1 MWSCLYCNQAG
12 QRVLLGEVKLM
23 AFSFT
28 ELGLNYYMHKCFLFL
43 ASFLSL
49 LNQYLLSHASLNFNL
64 ISKTVAMKVMDF
76 ALAFI

>member
-1 MWSCLYCNQAG
+1 
-12 QRVLLGEVKLM
+12 M

-28 ELGLNYYMHKCFLFL
+28 ELGLNYYMHKCFFVF
-43 ASFLSL
+43 SFLSL

-64 ISKTVAMKVMDF
+64 ISKTVTMKVMDF